1 MLSHGASILAGGATT
16 VIGPVAVTGG
26 TVDIY
31 NTTNFNGLVTIAS
44 GTVTTHAA
52 VATFSMGFALTWGSY
67 LKDPSIT
74 RTTDLSVSAQSA
86 LGAGLGYLA
95 RRPRRRAGS

>member
-44 GTVTTHAA
+44 GTVAA

-67 LKDPSIT
+67 LNDPSIT